1 MANEATPQSVT
12 PPDRGDPLDW
22 DESAI
27 ALFAPLLEEL
37 LNDDLQSELQPQPQL
52 NLLQSLVEVAKDLD
66 DICARLS
73 GRPLTASQMKALAG
87 IEMLSGSLSAK
98 TGDFVA
104 LFQD

>member
-1 MANEATPQSVT
+1 MANDAARHSATP
-12 PPDRGDPLDW
+12 PGRGDPLDW

-37 LNDDLQSELQPQPQL
+37 LNDDLQPEPQPQL

-73 GRPLTASQMKALAG
+73 GRPLTVSQMKALAG

-98 TGDFVA
+98 TDDFVA

>member
-1 MANEATPQSVT
+1 MANDAAPYSATP
-12 PPDRGDPLDW
+12 PGHGGPLDW

-37 LNDDLQSELQPQPQL
+37 LNNDLQLEPQPQI

>member
-1 MANEATPQSVT
+1 MTNDPNPHSVT
-12 PPDRGDPLDW
+12 PAGGSSPLHW

-27 ALFAPLLEEL
+27 ALFTPLLEEL
-37 LNDDLQSELQPQPQL
+37 MNDDFLPQPQL
-52 NLLQSLVEVAKDLD
+52 NLLQHLVELAKDLD

-73 GRPLTASQMKALAG
+73 GRPLTDSQMKALAG

-98 TGDFVA
+98 VGDFVA

>member
-1 MANEATPQSVT
+1 MTNDSTPHSVT
-12 PPDRGDPLDW
+12 PAGGSSPLHW

-37 LNDDLQSELQPQPQL
+37 MNDDCLPEAQPQL
-52 NLLQSLVEVAKDLD
+52 NLLQHLVELAKDLD

-73 GRPLTASQMKALAG
+73 SRPLTAAQMKVLAG

-98 TGDFVA
+98 VGDFVA

>member
-1 MANEATPQSVT
+1 MANDAAPHSATPPGSGV
-12 PPDRGDPLDW
+12 PLDW

-37 LNDDLQSELQPQPQL
+37 LTDDLQPEPQPQL

-98 TGDFVA
+98 VGDFVA
-104 LFQD
+104 LFED

>member
-1 MANEATPQSVT
+1 MANEAAPHSATPAG
-12 PPDRGDPLDW
+12 RGDPLDW

-37 LNDDLQSELQPQPQL
+37 LNDDLQPEPQL
-52 NLLQSLVEVAKDLD
+52 NRLQHLVELAKDLD

-73 GRPLTASQMKALAG
+73 SRPLTAAQMKVLAG

-98 TGDFVA
+98 VGDFVA

>member
-1 MANEATPQSVT
+1 MANDAAPHSATPLG
-12 PPDRGDPLDW
+12 RGDPLDW

-37 LNDDLQSELQPQPQL
+37 LNDDFQPEPQPQL

>member
-1 MANEATPQSVT
+1 MANDAAPHSVT
-12 PPDRGDPLDW
+12 PPGSGDPLDW

-37 LNDDLQSELQPQPQL
+37 LTDDLQPEPQPQL

-98 TGDFVA
+98 AGDFVA
-104 LFQD
+104 LFED

>member
-1 MANEATPQSVT
+1 MTNDNDPHSVT
-12 PPDRGDPLDW
+12 PAGGSSPLLW

-37 LNDDLQSELQPQPQL
+37 MNDDFLPEPQPQL
-52 NLLQSLVEVAKDLD
+52 NLLQHLDELAKDLD

-73 GRPLTASQMKALAG
+73 SRPLTTSQIRVLAG

-98 TGDFVA
+98 VGDFVT